1 MHRIGG
7 QITWGRKWKNIIFG
21 QELGLFSGFLDEGPP
36 CNKKNWDRNYI
47 PNRFRDKTF
56 VDQWNQNKCGRLI
69 NRKILKYSVLEINIF
84 NPICFVNTKHA
95 AILEPILQRSVHT
108 KVYETIIHYSLQDA
122 DHPSILP
129 RYGMT
134 SLRGVK
140 RDRHTY
146 CTVRTSDGGQR
157 SWTRE
162 RKRGRWAEPTKTTV
176 RRKLEGWKDSGL

>member
-1 MHRIGG
+1 MTKYNFC
-7 QITWGRKWKNIIFG
+7 QV
-21 QELGLFSGFLDEGPP
+21 LGLFSGFLDERPS

-47 PNRFRDKTF
+47 LNRFRDKTF
-56 VDQWNQNKCGRLI
+56 VDQRNQNKCGRLVI
-69 NRKILKYSVLEINIF
+69 DRKILKYSVLEI

-95 AILEPILQRSVHT
+95 AIFEPILQRSVHT

-134 SLRGVK
+134 SLRGVR
-140 RDRHTY
+140 RDGHTY

-162 RKRGRWAEPTKTTV
+162 RKRGR
-176 RRKLEGWKDSGL
+176 

>member
-1 MHRIGG
+1 M
-7 QITWGRKWKNIIFG
+7 
-21 QELGLFSGFLDEGPP
+21 LGPFSGFLDEGPS
-36 CNKKNWDRNYI
+36 CNKNNWDRNYI

-56 VDQWNQNKCGRLI
+56 VDQRNQNKCGRLI
-69 NRKILKYSVLEINIF
+69 HRKILKYSVSEINIF

-95 AILEPILQRSVHT
+95 AILEPIFQRSVHT
-108 KVYETIIHYSLQDA
+108 KVYETIINYSFQDA
-122 DHPSILP
+122 DHPSLLP

-140 RDRHTY
+140 RDGHTY

-162 RKRGRWAEPTKTTV
+162 RKRGR
-176 RRKLEGWKDSGL
+176 

>member
-1 MHRIGG
+1 MR
-7 QITWGRKWKNIIFG
+7 GRHVTKRTGTLIIF
-21 QELGLFSGFLDEGPP
+21 QPVFE
-36 CNKKNWDRNYI
+36 
-47 PNRFRDKTF
+47 
-56 VDQWNQNKCGRLI
+56 I
-69 NRKILKYSVLEINIF
+69 NRKILKYSVLEIDII

-140 RDRHTY
+140 RDGHTY

-162 RKRGRWAEPTKTTV
+162 RKRGR
-176 RRKLEGWKDSGL
+176 